1 MTAPISVVTSLDAYR
16 VAVAGLPLRAR
27 LARDAGSAPSEPGA
41 GESVAGAIVVVDG
54 VTGWWDAAAAAVDA
68 RARAVLVSEPRG
80 VPLESATKLLEQTTV
95 PIAVHRARLRHDLV
109 DQAVAGRDGAPPRI
123 VVAEVRGSAIAL
135 HAIVRDAVGWIRALG
150 GARLEVASTA
160 ATSRGGTALLR
171 SRDDGRAIGS
181 TVFAASEPRGEL
193 LRIRALGETATDLD
207 IDEAMGRWEVATST
221 AAGRTTAPTRFEE
234 GERAALR
241 RAVDAVA
248 SGTTHLPD
256 LEHLLHDATAAE
268 KIASFVPEPASFG

>member
-109 DQAVAGRDGAPPRI
+109 DQAVAARDGAPPRI

-193 LRIRALGETATDLD
+193 LRIRALGETATDID
-207 IDEAMGRWEVATST
+207 IDEAMGRSEVATST
-221 AAGRTTAPTRFEE
+221 AAGRTAAPTRFEE

-268 KIASFVPEPASFG
+268 KIAPFVPEPAPFG